1 MRQITLFFLLIFLA
15 SCDEIFDAKGIKGPC
30 TIELVDGGTITV
42 ERSIEILQSTG
53 TITYRDEDGKLW
65 SISADEYVSYSCGN

>member
-1 MRQITLFFLLIFLA
+1 MRQITFFFVLIFLA
-15 SCDEIFDAKGIKGPC
+15 SCEEIFDAKGIEGPC
-30 TIELVDGGTITV
+30 IIELVDGTTLSV

-65 SISADEYVSYSCGN
+65 SIPVDEYVSYSCGN